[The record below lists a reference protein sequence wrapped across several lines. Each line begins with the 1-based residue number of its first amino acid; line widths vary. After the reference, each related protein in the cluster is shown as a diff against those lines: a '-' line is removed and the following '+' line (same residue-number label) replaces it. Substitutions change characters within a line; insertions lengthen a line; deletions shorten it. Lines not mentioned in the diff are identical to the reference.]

1 MVPDVHGNGNVGNS
15 LFRPEHIDRL
25 IAVAASQLDP
35 VRNEN
40 LSGGKGG
47 AKLLATITIGYG
59 CPNTNGVYTSRGK
72 RSVLVGSD
80 FRVHWFYSN

>member
-1 MVPDVHGNGNVGNS
+1 MGNSLCYARKLTNETNKFKCSSQVVSSSGNVGNS

-47 AKLLATITIGYG
+47 
-59 CPNTNGVYTSRGK
+59 
-72 RSVLVGSD
+72 RS
-80 FRVHWFYSN
+80 Y